1 LKIKYIKVKID
12 RGEKMIGIVIGG
24 PTGVGKTSLSIKL
37 AKILDAVIINCDS
50 MQIYKHM
57 DIGTAKITEKE
68 KEGVE
73 HYMFDIVEPIDRYN
87 VGDYYRDVNSLLKK
101 FEKDNRNVILVGGTG
116 LYINSIVRGLS
127 KLPEADLNI
136 RDSLEKLSTEELY
149 EKLKE
154 LDEEAAKEI
163 HPNNR
168 VRVERAVEVCLLT
181 GDKFSKLNKLNIKD
195 NNYNFIQIALER
207 DRKILYDRIDYRVE
221 LMIENGLVEEAKDI
235 YEKYNSEK
243 NKIKAIGYKELFDY
257 FDGLISVDEAIEII
271 KKESRHYAKRQFTWF
286 KGDADYKWFD
296 LGQIT
301 EDEIIKKILNF
312 LNIFKS

>member
-1 LKIKYIKVKID
+1 
-12 RGEKMIGIVIGG
+12 MMGIVIGG

-127 KLPEADLNI
+127 KLPEADLSI
-136 RDSLEKLSTEELY
+136 RNSLEKLSTEELY

-181 GDKFSKLNKLNIKD
+181 GNKFSKLNKLNIKD

-235 YEKYNSEK
+235 YKKYNSEK

>member
-1 LKIKYIKVKID
+1 
-12 RGEKMIGIVIGG
+12 MIGIVIGG

-87 VGDYYRDVNSLLKK
+87 VGDYYRNVNSLLKK

-127 KLPEADLNI
+127 KLPEADLSI
-136 RDSLEKLSTEELY
+136 RNSLEKLSTEELY

>member
-1 LKIKYIKVKID
+1 
-12 RGEKMIGIVIGG
+12 MIGIVIGG

-73 HYMFDIVEPIDRYN
+73 HYMFDIVEPIDAYN

-127 KLPEADLNI
+127 KLPEADLSI
-136 RDSLEKLSTEELY
+136 RNSLEKLSTEELY

-181 GDKFSKLNKLNIKD
+181 GNKFSKLNKLNIKD

-257 FDGLISVDEAIEII
+257 LDGLISVDEAIEII

>member
-1 LKIKYIKVKID
+1 
-12 RGEKMIGIVIGG
+12 MIGIVIGG

-257 FDGLISVDEAIEII
+257 FDGLISVDEAIEIV

>member
-1 LKIKYIKVKID
+1 
-12 RGEKMIGIVIGG
+12 MIGIVIGG

-127 KLPEADLNI
+127 KLPEADLSI
-136 RDSLEKLSTEELY
+136 RNSLEKLSTEELY

-181 GDKFSKLNKLNIKD
+181 GNKFSKLNKLNIKD

-257 FDGLISVDEAIEII
+257 FDGLIPVDEAIEII

>member
-1 LKIKYIKVKID
+1 
-12 RGEKMIGIVIGG
+12 MIGIIIGG

-116 LYINSIVRGLS
+116 LYINSIIRGLS

-136 RDSLEKLSTEELY
+136 RNSLEKLSTEELY

-181 GDKFSKLNKLNIKD
+181 GNKFSKLNKLNIKD

>member
-1 LKIKYIKVKID
+1 
-12 RGEKMIGIVIGG
+12 MIGIVIGG

-87 VGDYYRDVNSLLKK
+87 VGDYYRNVNSLLKK

-127 KLPEADLNI
+127 KLPEADLSI
-136 RDSLEKLSTEELY
+136 RNSLEKLSTEELY

-257 FDGLISVDEAIEII
+257 FDGLISVDEAIKII

>member
-1 LKIKYIKVKID
+1 
-12 RGEKMIGIVIGG
+12 MIGIVIGG

-136 RDSLEKLSTEELY
+136 RNSLEKLSTEELY

-257 FDGLISVDEAIEII
+257 FDGLISVDEAIEIV

>member
-1 LKIKYIKVKID
+1 
-12 RGEKMIGIVIGG
+12 MIGIVIGG

-136 RDSLEKLSTEELY
+136 RNSLEKLSTEELY

>member
-1 LKIKYIKVKID
+1 
-12 RGEKMIGIVIGG
+12 MIGIVIGG

-136 RDSLEKLSTEELY
+136 RNSLEKLSTEELY

-181 GDKFSKLNKLNIKD
+181 GNKFSKLNKLNIKD

-257 FDGLISVDEAIEII
+257 FDGLISVDEAIEIV

>member
-1 LKIKYIKVKID
+1 
-12 RGEKMIGIVIGG
+12 MIGIVIGG

-136 RDSLEKLSTEELY
+136 RNSLEKLSTEELY

-154 LDEEAAKEI
+154 LDEVAAKEI

-257 FDGLISVDEAIEII
+257 FDGLISVDEAIEIV

>member
-1 LKIKYIKVKID
+1 
-12 RGEKMIGIVIGG
+12 MIGIVIGG

-50 MQIYKHM
+50 MQIYKYM

-68 KEGVE
+68 KENIE
-73 HYMFDIVEPIDRYN
+73 HCMFDIVEPIDKYS

-101 FEKDNRNVILVGGTG
+101 FENDNRNVILVGGTG

-136 RDSLEKLSTEELY
+136 RNNLEKMNTEELY

-168 VRVERAVEVCLLT
+168 IRVERAVEVCLLT

-221 LMIENGLVEEAKDI
+221 LMIENGLIGEAKYI
-235 YEKYNSEK
+235 YEKYYSEK

-257 FDGLISVDEAIEII
+257 FDGIISVDEAIEII

-286 KGDADYKWFD
+286 KGDVDYKWFD

-301 EDEIIKKILNF
+301 EEEIIKKILKF

>member
-1 LKIKYIKVKID
+1 
-12 RGEKMIGIVIGG
+12 MIGIVIGG

-127 KLPEADLNI
+127 KLPEADLSI
-136 RDSLEKLSTEELY
+136 RNSLEKLSTEELY

-181 GDKFSKLNKLNIKD
+181 GNKFSKLNKLNIKD

-221 LMIENGLVEEAKDI
+221 LMIENGLIEEAKDI

>member
-1 LKIKYIKVKID
+1 
-12 RGEKMIGIVIGG
+12 MIGIIIGG

-257 FDGLISVDEAIEII
+257 FDGLISVDEAIEIV

>member
-1 LKIKYIKVKID
+1 
-12 RGEKMIGIVIGG
+12 MIGIVIGG

-181 GDKFSKLNKLNIKD
+181 GNKFSKLNKLNIKD

>member
-1 LKIKYIKVKID
+1 
-12 RGEKMIGIVIGG
+12 MIGIIIGG

-136 RDSLEKLSTEELY
+136 RNSLEKLSTEELY

-257 FDGLISVDEAIEII
+257 FDGLISVDEAIEIV

>member
-1 LKIKYIKVKID
+1 
-12 RGEKMIGIVIGG
+12 MIGIVIGG

-87 VGDYYRDVNSLLKK
+87 VGDYYRNVNSLLKK

-127 KLPEADLNI
+127 KLPEADLSI
-136 RDSLEKLSTEELY
+136 RNSLEKLSTEELY

-181 GDKFSKLNKLNIKD
+181 GNKFSKLNKLNIKD

>member
-1 LKIKYIKVKID
+1 
-12 RGEKMIGIVIGG
+12 MIGIVIGG

-136 RDSLEKLSTEELY
+136 RNSLEKLSTEELY

-181 GDKFSKLNKLNIKD
+181 GNKFSKLNKLNIKD

>member
-1 LKIKYIKVKID
+1 
-12 RGEKMIGIVIGG
+12 MIGIVIGG

-57 DIGTAKITEKE
+57 DIGTAKIKEEE
-68 KEGVE
+68 KEGVL
-73 HYMFDIVEPIDRYN
+73 HYMFDIVEPIDRYS
-87 VGDYYRDVNSLLKK
+87 VGEYYRDVNNLLKK
-101 FEKDNRNVILVGGTG
+101 FEAENKNVILVGGTG

-127 KLPEADLNI
+127 KLPEADLKI
-136 RDSLEKLSTEELY
+136 RESFENMSTEELY

-154 LDEEAAKEI
+154 LDNEAARDI

-168 VRVERAVEVCLLT
+168 VRVERALEVCILT
-181 GDKFSKLNKLNIKD
+181 NDKFSKLNKQNIKD

-207 DRKILYDRIDYRVE
+207 DRKILYDRINYRVE
-221 LMIENGLVEEAKDI
+221 LMIENGLVEEAKYI
-235 YEKYNSEK
+235 YERYNK
-243 NKIKAIGYKELFDY
+243 DRNKIKAIGYKELFDY
-257 FDGLISVDEAIEII
+257 FDGLISIEEAIEII

-286 KGDADYKWFD
+286 KGDIDYKWFD

-301 EDEIIKKILNF
+301 EEKIIDETLKF
-312 LNIFKS
+312 LNTFMS

>member
-1 LKIKYIKVKID
+1 
-12 RGEKMIGIVIGG
+12 MIGIVIGG

-136 RDSLEKLSTEELY
+136 RNSLEKLSTEELY

-221 LMIENGLVEEAKDI
+221 LMIENGLIEEAKDI
-235 YEKYNSEK
+235 YEKYSSEK

>member
-1 LKIKYIKVKID
+1 
-12 RGEKMIGIVIGG
+12 MIGIVIGG

-127 KLPEADLNI
+127 KLPEADLSI
-136 RDSLEKLSTEELY
+136 RNSLEKLSTEELY

-181 GDKFSKLNKLNIKD
+181 GNKFSKLNKLNIKD

-257 FDGLISVDEAIEII
+257 FDGLISVDEAIEIV